1 MIAPNSWSLL
11 LDVVIQLSEKTLV
24 ALETLLE
31 IHLQI

>member
-24 ALETLLE
+24 ALETLC
-31 IHLQI
+31 